1 MSTNFEEPQ
10 EYEKNRN
17 TLGVLLKWLQI
28 IGTVLKYFL
37 S

>member
-1 MSTNFEEPQ
+1 MSANFEERQ
-10 EYEKNRN
+10 EYERTRN
-17 TLGVLLKWLQI
+17 TLGVLLKWLQL